1 MGTPGEFPIMVKENG
16 MTYAVHLNDG
26 AMTGIFLDQREVR
39 LAIRERYANNTD
51 MLNTFSYTGAFS
63 VAAALGGANEA
74 IHEDGR

>member
-51 MLNTFSYTGAFS
+51 MLNTFMTSLPPIVKEINCS
-63 VAAALGGANEA
+63 SCSSSS
-74 IHEDGR
+74 